1 MKIEWKKDGGAFVT
15 LGDDA
20 AASRKTIVISE
31 WGGQA
36 VVQVEPLFRS
46 TTPFAK
52 GRGNV
57 QGRFSFG
64 ATAIH
69 ATMDDAVAA
78 FITEYGRLGETGELK
93 ITVGAKVVTYAGAV
107 LQSVVRGGKEGVRQE
122 IVYGFVIKGG
132 TVA

>member
-1 MKIEWKKDGGAFVT
+1 MKIEWKKDGGAYVT

-20 AASRKTIVISE
+20 AAPRKTIVITE

-57 QGRFSFG
+57 SGRIAFG
-64 ATAIH
+64 VTQSH
-69 ATMDDAVAA
+69 ATMDAAVQV
-78 FITEYGRLGETGELK
+78 FLTEYSRLGEGGELK

-107 LQSVVRGGKEGVRQE
+107 LQSVSRGGKEGVRQE
-122 IVYGFVIKGG
+122 IAYGFVIKGG